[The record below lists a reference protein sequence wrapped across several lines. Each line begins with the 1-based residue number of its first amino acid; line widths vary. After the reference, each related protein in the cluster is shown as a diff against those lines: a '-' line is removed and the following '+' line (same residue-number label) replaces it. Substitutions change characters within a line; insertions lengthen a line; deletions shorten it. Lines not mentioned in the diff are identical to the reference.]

1 MMRLRAIDWK
11 YPVGGEVNWLLR
23 VKEWYAA
30 FGFHP
35 EHLGSARPGHSIR
48 WEAPR

>member
-11 YPVGGEVNWLLR
+11 YASWRPVNWLPRILD
-23 VKEWYAA
+23 W
-30 FGFHP
+30 
-35 EHLGSARPGHSIR
+35 EHLFGVLPQHLVSARPGHSIR